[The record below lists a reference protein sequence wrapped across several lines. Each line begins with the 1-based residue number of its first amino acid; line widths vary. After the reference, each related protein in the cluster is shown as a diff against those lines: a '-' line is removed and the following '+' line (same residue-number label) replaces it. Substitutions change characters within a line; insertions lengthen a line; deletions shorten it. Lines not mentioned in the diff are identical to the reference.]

1 MARRALEAPR
11 PTKIPSVRLTKARRS
26 RLASFNQR
34 LMTASLDGIP
44 AMSPVLTRLSAEG
57 VIAMPK
63 SALVTI
69 LYFGLSVGSHAD
81 GISESARAFD
91 NARKIDGNGH
101 AIILADDSK
110 QPTEY
115 TIVGKPAVQN
125 NNLKLV
131 ISKCRQDEC
140 TRTWIKSETK
150 IGDSLYYVTTVSSE
164 IIDYKTNW
172 ENGATP
178 TQDEDRWHL
187 SCAPNHP
194 FNNDAIIENDGGS
207 SNAHT
212 EDATAIWNAVCH
224 KTFGVLQ

>member
-1 MARRALEAPR
+1 MA
-11 PTKIPSVRLTKARRS
+11 S
-26 RLASFNQR
+26 
-34 LMTASLDGIP
+34 SLYGY
-44 AMSPVLTRLSAEG
+44 ATMSPMLKRLYAEG

-69 LYFGLSVGSHAD
+69 LYFGLCVGSYAD
-81 GISESARAFD
+81 GISENARAFD
-91 NARKIDGNGH
+91 NASEIDGNGH
-101 AIILADDSK
+101 AIILVDDSK

-125 NNLKLV
+125 NDLKLV

-140 TRTWIKSETK
+140 SRTWIKSETK
-150 IGDSLYYVTTVSSE
+150 IGDLLYYVTTVSSE

-187 SCAPNHP
+187 SCAPDHP
-194 FNNDAIIENDGGS
+194 FNNDTIIENEGGS
-207 SNAHT
+207 SNVHT
-212 EDATAIWNAVCH
+212 EDATAIWNAVCQ
-224 KTFGVLQ
+224 KSFGVLQ